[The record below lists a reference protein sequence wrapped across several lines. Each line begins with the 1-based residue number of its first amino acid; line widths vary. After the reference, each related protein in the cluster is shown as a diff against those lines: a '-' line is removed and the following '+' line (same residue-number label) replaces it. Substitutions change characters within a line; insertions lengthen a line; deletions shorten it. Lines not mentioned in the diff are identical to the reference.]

1 MGSRFTSRLIVW
13 STLPLLLIIAAG
25 IWFALDPGFR
35 REQQTTR
42 ALANMPEDV
51 FEQRVQRFIL
61 DHPEVIAASLDRM
74 EARRRAADEL
84 EGDIDAHADEL
95 FRDPASPVGG
105 NPNGEISLV
114 EFFDYNCPYCRQ
126 IASVMIEAEKRD
138 PELRVVFKEFP
149 ILGPNSVFAAKAG
162 LAANKQGK
170 YVAFHDAMYQA
181 PGAADQNKVM
191 ELAKSVSLDVDRLKA
206 EMEDPAIAA
215 LIEKNLK
222 LAEVL
227 RINGTPGF
235 VAGHQTL
242 RGATDLRGFQGFIEQ
257 ARGEAGMTSRKT
269 SGQ

>member
-1 MGSRFTSRLIVW
+1 MASKFASRLIVW
-13 STLPLLLIIAAG
+13 STLPILLIIAAS

-51 FEQRVQRFIL
+51 FEQRVQRYIL
-61 DHPEVIAASLDRM
+61 DHSEIIAASLDRM

-105 NPNGEISLV
+105 NPNGEVSLV

-126 IASVMIEAEKRD
+126 MASVMIEAEKRD
-138 PELRVVFKEFP
+138 PELRVVFEEFP
-149 ILGPNSVFAAKAG
+149 ILGRNSVFAAKAG
-162 LAANKQGK
+162 LTANKQGK
-170 YVAFHDAMYQA
+170 YVAFHDAI
-181 PGAADQNKVM
+181 
-191 ELAKSVSLDVDRLKA
+191 LDVDRLKA
-206 EMEDPAIAA
+206 DMEDPAIAA

-235 VAGHQTL
+235 VAGHQIL
-242 RGATDLRGFQGFIEQ
+242 RGATDLKGLQALSSRRG
-257 ARGEAGMTSRKT
+257 ARP
-269 SGQ
+269 